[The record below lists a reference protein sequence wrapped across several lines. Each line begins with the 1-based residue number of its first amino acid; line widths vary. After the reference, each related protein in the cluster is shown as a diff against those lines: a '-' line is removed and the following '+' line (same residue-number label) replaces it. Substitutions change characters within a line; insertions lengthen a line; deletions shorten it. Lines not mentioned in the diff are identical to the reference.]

1 MNSIY
6 LIKETYTNGYIGEF
20 LDIISL
26 ISIIFGIF
34 IIISKNPIVSVL
46 FLIFLFSSVSI
57 YLIMLGITFIGIS
70 YLLVYVGAVS
80 ILFIFILM
88 LINIRISELLSD
100 TSNSIPLG
108 IFITISFYYPIVK
121 IMSYNTTEALRINIT
136 DLYIGPWL
144 SFYKDNP
151 YIINQII
158 KGPTEVPS
166 FTTSKNWDGTLA
178 ETTHI
183 TSLGNI
189 MYSSYAIWLII
200 TSIILLLAMV
210 GAIVITIK

>member
-1 MNSIY
+1 MYTVY
-6 LIKETYTNGYIGEF
+6 LIIETYTNGYTSEF
-20 LDIISL
+20 LDILSL

-57 YLIMLGITFIGIS
+57 YLILLGINFIGIS

-80 ILFIFILM
+80 ILFLFILM
-88 LINIRISELLSD
+88 LINIRISELLSA
-100 TSNSIPLG
+100 TGNSMPLA
-108 IFITISFYYPIVK
+108 IIITISFYYPLSKV
-121 IMSYNTTEALRINIT
+121 MSYNTANNSNISTSPSDILNIN
-136 DLYIGPWL
+136 D
-144 SFYKDNP
+144 SS
-151 YIINQII
+151 YIISKILKYYDEI
-158 KGPTEVPS
+158 S
-166 FTTSKNWDGTLA
+166 YTTSKNWDGTLA

-189 MYSSYAIWLII
+189 MYSSYAIWLLI
-200 TSIILLLAMV
+200 TSIILLLAMI